1 MFLSRLTDPQRQS
14 FMALVT
20 KMALADGKVAPEE
33 VAVLDDIAHALGNP
47 DPVSA
52 EEIFGSINIEPFDTE
67 ESRILTVLGM
77 LVVAYADYNFHV
89 DESTV
94 LDETITAFALPDS
107 KLNALKVWA
116 TKQADLMNEL
126 HDLIE

>member
-1 MFLSRLTDPQRQS
+1 MFLSRLTEPQRQS

-33 VAVLDDIAHALGNP
+33 VAILDDIAHALGNP
-47 DPVSA
+47 EPVSA
-52 EEIFGSINIEPFDTE
+52 EEIFGAINIEPFDTE
-67 ESRILTVLGM
+67 ESRILTILGM

-94 LDETITAFALPDS
+94 LDDTIRAFSIPDS

>member
-1 MFLSRLTDPQRQS
+1 
-14 FMALVT
+14 MALVT
-20 KMALADGKVAPEE
+20 KMAMADGKVAPEE
-33 VAVLDDIAHALGNP
+33 SEVLEDIAHALGDP
-47 DPVSA
+47 EPVSA
-52 EEIFGSINIEPFDTE
+52 EEIFGSVNIDPFDTD
-67 ESRILTVLGM
+67 ESRIITVLGM

-94 LDETITAFALPDS
+94 LNDTIRAFSIPET

-126 HDLIE
+126 HELVE